1 MILLKLIKKIAE
13 IGPFRKPLS
22 LYSYP
27 LSLSREDAT
36 KWVKGCFQGEIGG
49 LEVFLNEKEVFIQ
62 LMNTDHPFEIQ
73 KKNEQPYIHPISSQ
87 TEEVESFQFF
97 LKKPSIY
104 SITQEETE
112 TWLHAIEFMQ
122 GEAWIQVLFQKEK
135 SDKWRTILKQQYD
148 DYLKGISY
156 PSTLVPIRTLQLKIA
171 EMSKHIN
178 VSVPTLST
186 FEERQKQTLFRFLIR
201 GYVKG
206 KESERKN
213 FITHLLSRLNRH
225 KKENEWGVTCKRI
238 VKIERIEKWKT
249 LKVPFLTNIHPFITE
264 SELITLLPCTSQA
277 KSNKVIQP
285 ENTIKRRESL
295 FPIFQFLP
303 YSNMQQESLLLDQFE
318 QEINGSLEKLGVIKE
333 EGLQIIGYEQG
344 TTLIRL
350 NILLPKGIRLS
361 DLQKVIADWQT
372 ELGVTDL
379 SVVQGKEKGT
389 GTLTLPRKNRQS
401 IHLRNLVDTEE
412 FKRFSK
418 DKILPF
424 VVGSTETGE
433 PLFEDLTRVKHLLV
447 AGTTGS
453 GKSVWLLQ
461 LIFTLLLWVPSEQL
475 MMYLIDPKR
484 VEFPGFSKFK
494 NVKVY
499 TEVAEARQLLSSLID
514 LMETRYEQLGK
525 AGVRNIAQYNRK
537 VKDTPIPYVV
547 AVIDE
552 FSDIL
557 MQDDK
562 FEEGIVEES
571 IIRLA
576 QKSRACGIHL
586 IITTQRPSVDVVTGL
601 IKANLPSRVVFKCS
615 GRNDYS
621 TVLDQKPPF
630 NLLGMGDGACLMEG
644 KGLIRFQGPLIAS
657 NEEEMDHIIETYGTN
672 QSGVAPLT
680 LEIHSK
686 PYTEETLGPLDE
698 LKRYIAFT
706 GETRITYLRK
716 HLKMRMNDVKELMQV
731 LVVEGWLE
739 APKTRNSGYQL
750 ILTEQEREKYLTD
763 EK

>member
-1 MILLKLIKKIAE
+1 M
-13 IGPFRKPLS
+13 
-22 LYSYP
+22 
-27 LSLSREDAT
+27 
-36 KWVKGCFQGEIGG
+36 
-49 LEVFLNEKEVFIQ
+49 
-62 LMNTDHPFEIQ
+62 
-73 KKNEQPYIHPISSQ
+73 
-87 TEEVESFQFF
+87 
-97 LKKPSIY
+97 
-104 SITQEETE
+104 
-112 TWLHAIEFMQ
+112 
-122 GEAWIQVLFQKEK
+122 
-135 SDKWRTILKQQYD
+135 
-148 DYLKGISY
+148 
-156 PSTLVPIRTLQLKIA
+156 
-171 EMSKHIN
+171 
-178 VSVPTLST
+178 
-186 FEERQKQTLFRFLIR
+186 
-201 GYVKG
+201 
-206 KESERKN
+206 
-213 FITHLLSRLNRH
+213 
-225 KKENEWGVTCKRI
+225 
-238 VKIERIEKWKT
+238 
-249 LKVPFLTNIHPFITE
+249 
-264 SELITLLPCTSQA
+264 
-277 KSNKVIQP
+277 
-285 ENTIKRRESL
+285 
-295 FPIFQFLP
+295 
-303 YSNMQQESLLLDQFE
+303 
-318 QEINGSLEKLGVIKE
+318 
-333 EGLQIIGYEQG
+333 
-344 TTLIRL
+344 
-350 NILLPKGIRLS
+350 
-361 DLQKVIADWQT
+361 
-372 ELGVTDL
+372 
-379 SVVQGKEKGT
+379 
-389 GTLTLPRKNRQS
+389 
-401 IHLRNLVDTEE
+401 
-412 FKRFSK
+412 
-418 DKILPF
+418 
-424 VVGSTETGE
+424 
-433 PLFEDLTRVKHLLV
+433 KHLLV

-525 AGVRNIAQYNRK
+525 EGVRNIAQYNRK

-680 LEIHSK
+680 LEIHSE
-686 PYTEETLGPLDE
+686 PYAEETLGPLDE

-763 EK
+763 EKVINHAQENSKRKRRDNSFKKLIKITK